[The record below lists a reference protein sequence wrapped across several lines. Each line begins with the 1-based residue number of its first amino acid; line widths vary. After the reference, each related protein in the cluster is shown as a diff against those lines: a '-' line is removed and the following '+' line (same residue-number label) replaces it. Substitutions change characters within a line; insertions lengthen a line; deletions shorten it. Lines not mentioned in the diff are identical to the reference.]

1 MPQVRVNGNML
12 YYRELGEG
20 PVALFVH
27 GFPLDHGVWL
37 DQMRGLAHV
46 RRCMAPDLRGFGRSD
61 PVVDQELTMEIFA
74 DDLVQ
79 LIEALRIGPVDLV
92 SLSMGG
98 YVALAL
104 LELRPDLVRSVALVA
119 TRAGADGVEAKAG
132 RDAMAARIL
141 DLGRGAFADEMLR
154 GLLGRDPTRL
164 AQARLRSMVE
174 STRYET
180 LLAAIEGMKGRRDRR
195 QMLGRIA
202 VPAAVIG
209 GDEDRLIAPDEIRE
223 LAAGIPGAR
232 VLIVPGSGH
241 LVPIERPEAVSQALL
256 ELFQG
261 RKVVWPR

>member
-12 YYRELGEG
+12 YYREIGEG
-20 PVALFVH
+20 PAALFVH
-27 GFPLDHGVWL
+27 GFPLDHGVWF

-46 RRCMAPDLRGFGRSD
+46 RRCIAPDLRGFGRSD
-61 PVVDQELTMEIFA
+61 PVVDQTLTMEMLA
-74 DDLVQ
+74 DDMIQVV
-79 LIEALRIGPVDLV
+79 EALRIGPVDLV
-92 SLSMGG
+92 ALSMGG

-119 TRAGADGVEAKAG
+119 TRAGADGVEARAG

-141 DLGRGAFADEMLR
+141 DDGRASLADELMQA
-154 GLLGRDPTRL
+154 LLGRDPTRL

-180 LLAAIEGMKGRRDRR
+180 LLGAIEGIKERRDRR
-195 QMLGRIA
+195 TVLGRIT

-209 GDEDRLIAPDEIRE
+209 GDEDRLISLDEIRE

-232 VLIVPGSGH
+232 LVIVPGSGH
-241 LVPIERPEAVSQALL
+241 LVPIEHPEPVSQALL